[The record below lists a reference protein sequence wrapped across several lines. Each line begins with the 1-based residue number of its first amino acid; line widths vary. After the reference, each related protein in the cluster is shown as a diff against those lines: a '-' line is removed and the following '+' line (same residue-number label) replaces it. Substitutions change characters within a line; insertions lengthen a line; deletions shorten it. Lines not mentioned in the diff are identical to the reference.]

1 MNRGI
6 ETVPIEVIELCLKW
20 MGRSS
25 TGLITESFER
35 QSTATGHAAAYQFAI
50 SDLSGAA
57 NQFLSPSDVK
67 SPSMSSQPY
76 VKHYSNRLTKSQNSS
91 AQKCARH

>member
-1 MNRGI
+1 MNCGM
-6 ETVPIEVIELCLKW
+6 ETVPIEVIELCLEW
-20 MGRSS
+20 MGRSL
-25 TGLITESFER
+25 TVVDLQR
-35 QSTATGHAAAYQFAI
+35 RLNARALPQGHAAAYQFAI
-50 SDLSGAA
+50 SGAA